1 MIWLSW
7 LSAVQKHYSQD
18 NLCIERNTFH
28 RAIHSLNGHPAS
40 MSEFKVTAKWTQH
53 YVIHCRGSLP
63 SVLKHLP
70 SFWSDT
76 ILACFVRL
84 LRQYECSYLIHGGR
98 DTSDNQMRVIHL
110 LWLHVPMQRNCTSFK
125 LYSQVS
131 SCFKACLHCVPGDFK
146 LSLLLIKQ
154 PPRLGYNTAG
164 HWQMKHFVFQNHQA

>member
-7 LSAVQKHYSQD
+7 LSAVQKHYSQV

-110 LWLHVPMQRNCTSFK
+110 LWLYVPMQKNCTSFK
-125 LYSQVS
+125 LYSYKLVLASKHPCIVYLETS
-131 SCFKACLHCVPGDFK
+131 SYLCYWSSNLPD
-146 LSLLLIKQ
+146 
-154 PPRLGYNTAG
+154 
-164 HWQMKHFVFQNHQA
+164 